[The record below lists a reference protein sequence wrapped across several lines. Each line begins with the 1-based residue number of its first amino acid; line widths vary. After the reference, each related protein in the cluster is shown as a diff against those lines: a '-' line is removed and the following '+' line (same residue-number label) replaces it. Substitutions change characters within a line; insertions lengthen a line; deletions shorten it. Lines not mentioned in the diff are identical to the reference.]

1 MKKQISKL
9 IIALCMMLC
18 VSCTPYEYAT
28 TQTDVYVEASQYEV
42 RTNVS
47 FDIVI
52 RYGVP
57 YYYRG
62 SILYYLYD
70 NIYYYPY
77 WYDDYW
83 YVRAYTRPFDHI
95 NYRPY
100 FRPSR
105 NDYRFRPGI
114 YHGYGI
120 PNHRHYNRPPTHR
133 PDRVNPG
140 HHHSHSNMNRPPQH
154 KPDNMNRSPQHRPN
168 GHMNRSPQNRPH
180 NSSPRMGGR
189 R

>member
-1 MKKQISKL
+1 MKKKINRL
-9 IIALCMMLC
+9 IIALCIMLC
-18 VSCTPYEYAT
+18 ISCVPYEYAT
-28 TQTDVYVEASQYEV
+28 TQTDIYAEESNYEV
-42 RTNVS
+42 KSDIDFN
-47 FDIVI
+47 IVI
-52 RYGVP
+52 RFGTP

-62 SILYYLYD
+62 SILYYLY
-70 NIYYYPY
+70 NGIYYYPY

-105 NDYRFRPGI
+105 NDYRFRPGL

-120 PNHRHYNRPPTHR
+120 PNHRHYNRPPKHR
-133 PDRVNPG
+133 PDHINPG
-140 HHHSHSNMNRPPQH
+140 HHNSSNMNRPH
-154 KPDNMNRSPQHRPN
+154 QHRNN
-168 GHMNRSPQNRPH
+168 GHMNRPPSQNRPH

>member
-1 MKKQISKL
+1 
-9 IIALCMMLC
+9 MMLC
-18 VSCTPYEYAT
+18 ISCVPYEYAT
-28 TQTDVYVEASQYEV
+28 TQTDIYAEDSRYEV
-42 RTNVS
+42 KSDIDFN
-47 FDIVI
+47 IVI
-52 RYGVP
+52 RFGTP

-62 SILYYLYD
+62 SILYYLY
-70 NIYYYPY
+70 NGIYYYPY

-120 PNHRHYNRPPTHR
+120 PNHRYYNRPPKRR
-133 PDRVNPG
+133 PDHINPG
-140 HHHSHSNMNRPPQH
+140 HHHSHSNMNRPH
-154 KPDNMNRSPQHRPN
+154 QHRNN
-168 GHMNRSPQNRPH
+168 GHMNRPSSQNRPH
-180 NSSPRMGGR
+180 NNSPRMGGR